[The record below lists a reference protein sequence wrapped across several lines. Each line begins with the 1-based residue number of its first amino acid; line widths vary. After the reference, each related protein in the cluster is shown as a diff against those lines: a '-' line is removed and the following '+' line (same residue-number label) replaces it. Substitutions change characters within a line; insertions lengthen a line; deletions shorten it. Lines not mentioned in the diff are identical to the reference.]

1 MLFGNAAIHGI
12 LSEHDEPGDLAGRHT
27 CRDGGEFSCGQAKE
41 LCAGGVG
48 ISVIRDEE
56 SVALLWAGQHIE
68 ILDFQADREAACEE
82 EFLVRHA
89 GGGDESGFCRITA
102 LELLGGRCEGSGPMC
117 WCLLAFHDR
126 IAEAEFAI
134 EVVEIQ
140 AVAVRHPAGVH
151 EIVLAGS
158 DAVDGVLAAG
168 DQDVRA
174 EAAIHI
180 DALGFLQKPDTHLEA
195 EVLAGES
202 AHGADIHRVQRVVV
216 VEFLAGIDRE
226 GRVAPSIQEA
236 QHIVVGDFLHEPD
249 AA

>member
-12 LSEHDEPGDLAGRHT
+12 LSEHDETGDLAGRHT

-41 LCAGGVG
+41 LCAGGVW
-48 ISVIRDEE
+48 ISIIRDEE
-56 SVALLWAGQHIE
+56 SVALLRTGQHIE
-68 ILDFQADREAACEE
+68 ILDFQAHGEAACEE

-89 GGGDESGFCRITA
+89 CRSDEGGFCRITA
-102 LELLGGRCEGSGPMC
+102 LELLGGRCEGSGPMR
-117 WCLLAFHDR
+117 WGLLAFYDR
-126 IAEAEFAI
+126 IGEAGFAA

-140 AVAVRHPAGVH
+140 AVAVWHPAGIH
-151 EIVLAGS
+151 EIVLAWS
-158 DAVDGVLAAG
+158 DAVNGVLTAG
-168 DQDVRA
+168 DQDIRA

-202 AHGADIHRVQRVVV
+202 ADGADIHRVQRVVV
-216 VEFLAGIDRE
+216 VELFAGIDRE
-226 GRVAPSIQEA
+226 GCVAASVQKA
-236 QHIVVGDFLHEPD
+236 QYIVVGDFLHEPD